1 MAVNKVEI
9 NGETALDLTADTVTP
24 ESLLAGVTAHNAA
37 GESIVGVSSGGG
49 EQLIVTFTYDSTTK
63 TYSSDKTLSEI
74 KAAYTNKVDIIAYD
88 DIFRYYLARVTA
100 SDATFVSWNAYISN
114 PTYIR
119 ILCLTRL
126 DVTSGGFACITPDA
140 DVDLDSRCAHS
151 VGAVPGTCWYLLPN
165 TNGGYNISDKPD
177 TLSVLS
183 LLRWGPLFSQPD
195 KYHLCVLYQGKIYEK
210 ASLTAVNDAEPLH
223 GKFVCMGYETT
234 GVICRVLSVDAS
246 GILSGTAS
254 VAVSEEIFDVTTT
267 KRTE

>member
-74 KAAYTNKVDIIAYD
+74 KAAYTNKVDIIAYGD
-88 DIFRYYLARVTA
+88 DSQYHLARVTTSA
-100 SDATFVSWNAYISN
+100 ATFVSWSANISATTYMRIITITQQDVCSGSN
-114 PTYIR
+114 PI
-119 ILCLTRL
+119 
-126 DVTSGGFACITPDA
+126 ITPDA
-140 DVDLDSRCAHS
+140 DIDLDSLCAAA

-165 TNGGYNISDKPD
+165 TNGGYDISDKPD

-183 LLRWGPLFSQPD
+183 PLWWGPLFSQPD